1 MTNFTITPK
10 IAQNIISLNAS
21 EYLEWADGQGISAK
35 ELENEFSL
43 VVSQPNLNF
52 LPKFNLVHKDQDF
65 EVSNVVL
72 VAPTDEVLVHFD
84 SLTKPTKVQY
94 SFEGILLQENSCD
107 MNDLEDIKEMSHT
120 GLINCKVDG
129 LFGAAFIVIN
139 SKFPTPF

>member
-1 MTNFTITPK
+1 MTTFTITPK

-43 VVSQPNLNF
+43 VVSQPKLNF

-84 SLTKPTKVQY
+84 SLKCPAKVQY

-107 MNDLEDIKEMSHT
+107 MNDLEDIKEMSFT
-120 GLINCKVDG
+120 GLVQCNVEG
-129 LFGAAFIVIN
+129 LYPSAYTVIN
-139 SKFPTPF
+139 SQFPTPF

>member
-1 MTNFTITPK
+1 MNTYTITPK
-10 IAQNIISLNAS
+10 IAQNIVNLNAP
-21 EYLEWADGQGISAK
+21 EYLEWANGQGISAEELGK
-35 ELENEFSL
+35 EFNLA
-43 VVSQPNLNF
+43 VSQPNLNF

-65 EVSNVVL
+65 EVSNIVL
-72 VAPTDEVLVHFD
+72 TAPTDEVLVHFD

-129 LFGAAFIVIN
+129 LFGAAFGVIN
-139 SKFPTPF
+139 SQFPTPF